1 MKNYTLYLI
10 RHGITQGNLDG
21 KYIGLTDLP
30 LCDEGFYAITRYA
43 HERLYPAVQK
53 VYSSPLKRC
62 LETADIIYPDRYV
75 KQIDNIAECDFGE
88 FEGKTQEELK
98 DLPEYA
104 EWLKGG
110 YEAKA
115 PGGESFGDFTLRCL
129 DGLEEIFKDMMK
141 DQVTKAAVITHGGVI
156 MNVTAFSSIARIS
169 SVMSSSPSI
178 ADETSSLRFSRLRRY
193 VSRSKSSRSCW
204 SASAPVAS
212 IR

>member
-156 MNVTAFSSIARIS
+156 MNMLSQHALPFRKPEEWMTDPGAGY
-169 SVMSSSPSI
+169 SV
-178 ADETSSLRFSRLRRY
+178 RLDAEMWMRDHLAEAY
-193 VSRSKSSRSCW
+193 DVV
-204 SASAPVAS
+204 PHGYLDGME
-212 IR
+212 